1 MVSYIETIKNVSLFN
16 ALEKHELEL
25 ITKIV
30 SLKNIPKNYTVFQEG
45 ERGDALYIIL
55 KGKVKVSLYDD
66 EGREYIL
73 DFIGKDGFFGEL
85 SLLDD
90 LPRSANIITT
100 EECEFLVLKRDDFL
114 KLLVENPS
122 ITINILKVMAKRL
135 RSADERIKGL
145 AFYNVEGRILKYLTD
160 IGEKSG
166 IKIKNHIII
175 ENGPTQIE
183 IASSCGCSRETVSRA
198 LKSLTKKGI
207 LTVRN
212 RHYFLYTG
220 DVIM

>member
-1 MVSYIETIKNVSLFN
+1 MIRYIETIKHVSLFN
-16 ALEKHELEL
+16 ALEEDELKL
-25 ITKIV
+25 ITKIAN
-30 SLKNIPKNYTVFQEG
+30 LTNIPKNYTVFLEG
-45 ERGDALYIIL
+45 ERGDALYIVL

-66 EGREYIL
+66 DGKEYIL

-85 SLLDD
+85 SILDD

-100 EECEFLVLKRDDFL
+100 EDCEFLVLKRDDFL
-114 KLLVENPS
+114 KLLIENPA

-145 AFYNVEGRILKYLTD
+145 AFFSVEGRVLKYLID
-160 IGEKSG
+160 KGEQSG

-175 ENGPTQIE
+175 ENGPTQVE
-183 IASSCGCSRETVSRA
+183 IASSCGCSRETVSRM

-207 LTVRN
+207 LSVRK
-212 RHYFLYTG
+212 RHYTLYTG
-220 DVIM
+220 NLML

>member
-1 MVSYIETIKNVSLFN
+1 MIRYIETIKNVSLFN
-16 ALEKHELEL
+16 ILSDDELKL
-25 ITKIV
+25 VAKIATIRH
-30 SLKNIPKNYTVFQEG
+30 IPKGYTVFQEG
-45 ERGDALYIIL
+45 ERGDALYIIV

-100 EECEFLVLKRDDFL
+100 EECEFLVLKRDNFL
-114 KLLVENPS
+114 KLLMENPE

-135 RSADERIKGL
+135 RAADERIKGL
-145 AFYNVEGRILKYLTD
+145 AFFSVEGRVLKYLID
-160 IGEKSG
+160 IGERTG

-183 IASSCGCSRETVSRA
+183 IASSCGCSRETVSRMIKN
-198 LKSLTKKGI
+198 LSKKGI
-207 LTVRN
+207 LTVRK
-212 RHYFLYTG
+212 RHYTLYTG
-220 DVIM
+220 HLTF